1 MAAAFDLFKGQD
13 GQYYWTLFAANNEP
27 ILQSEGYQSKQ
38 GAENGIAAVKQ
49 AAPLDQQYVKNGTG
63 PFYFTL
69 KAVGN
74 NEILGTSEQYSA
86 YAGMEKGI
94 ASVKANAPTA
104 PIQNRPDKA

>member
-1 MAAAFDLFKGQD
+1 MSAVFDLFKGSD
-13 GQYYWTLFAANNEP
+13 GQFYFTLKAANLEP

-38 GAENGIAAVKQ
+38 GAENGIAAVRQ
-49 AAPLDQQYVKNGTG
+49 AAPLDKQYVKNGTG
-63 PFYFTL
+63 PYFFTL

-74 NEILGTSEQYSA
+74 NEPLGTSEQYSA

-104 PIQNRPDKA
+104 PIQRSPELD

>member
-49 AAPLDQQYVKNGTG
+49 AAPLDKQYVKSGTG
-63 PFYFTL
+63 PYYFTL
-69 KAVGN
+69 EAVGN
-74 NEILGTSEQYSA
+74 HETLGTSEQYSA

-104 PIQNRPDKA
+104 PIQNRPE